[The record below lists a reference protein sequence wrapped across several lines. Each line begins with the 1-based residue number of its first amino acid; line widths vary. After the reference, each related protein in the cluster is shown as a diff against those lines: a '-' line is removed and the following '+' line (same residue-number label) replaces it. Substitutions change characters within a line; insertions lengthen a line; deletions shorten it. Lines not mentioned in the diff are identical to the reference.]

1 VRVGAISTST
11 SSLGSLLRCR
21 VLMAAAMPPVLM
33 IVSRTSMPVAASH
46 LGMRVLRAMLALLP
60 AMTSTGASEPVW
72 DTPVVG
78 SHAST
83 FFGCCASADA
93 QRARSIAHT
102 AKLPSFRL
110 FISPSHLTQRA
121 AMLVLCLNLGRTY
134 TFHCQGKSGLAS
146 KYLGF

>member
-1 VRVGAISTST
+1 AWTISTIGINPTVYRFSTVRPQFGQAAGLVTWSVVVVGAISTST

-33 IVSRTSMPVAASH
+33 IVSWTSMPVAASH

-78 SHAST
+78 SRVDFLRLLRLGGKAKSDEHHA
-83 FFGCCASADA
+83 
-93 QRARSIAHT
+93 
-102 AKLPSFRL
+102 
-110 FISPSHLTQRA
+110 
-121 AMLVLCLNLGRTY
+121 
-134 TFHCQGKSGLAS
+134 
-146 KYLGF
+146 